1 MGPTCLTLHANT
13 ERSQEQCNNKPGAVA
28 QASNSSTQETRP
40 GEPLL
45 TLKTS
50 HGYFVSSKPACVDY
64 RARSCL
70 KQEHKGAKGEKS
82 LSVG

>member
-1 MGPTCLTLHANT
+1 MGPTCLTSHANT
-13 ERSQEQCNNKPGAVA
+13 ERSQEQCKNKPGTVA
-28 QASNSSTQETRP
+28 QASNSSTQEARP

-50 HGYFVSSKPACVDY
+50 HGYSVSSKPAYVDD

-70 KQEHKGAKGEKS
+70 KQEHKGTKGEGVS
-82 LSVG
+82 L